1 MLDDLRDDADFIDE
15 EENDY
20 EYRKSDA
27 GTGTQ
32 TTFMGMTPV
41 QRFMIALMIFMMV
54 CIMGS
59 FFLLITETVWL
70 PI

>member
-1 MLDDLRDDADFIDE
+1 MLDDLRDDADFVDE

-20 EYRKSDA
+20 KYRESVDA
-27 GTGTQ
+27 GTQ
-32 TTFMGMTPV
+32 TTFLGMTPA

-54 CIMGS
+54 CILGS